1 MFSILSDF
9 IRNAGERLTLIVL
22 DEDGLGHPRRYQVR
36 PSRLFLGM
44 AAAGFAVALV
54 AVLVVVATPVRGW
67 IPGLAT
73 DEMREEAR
81 MNAARLQVMEDS
93 VAAQEAWLGHM
104 RDLVLGRIEPGE
116 GAGDP
121 FSASGTPL
129 TGDLADMAAE
139 PLSEDWEDHRQPALP
154 VARMPADSMARL
166 ISVATAGDRFLS
178 SLHFPMFPPVSGL
191 LTRGFDARGGHYAID
206 LAVQDGTIVR
216 AVGDGYVFLADW
228 THDGGH
234 VIAIQHAEGYVS
246 VYKHN
251 QQLLKRAGDRVR
263 DREPIALSGNTGE
276 ITTGPHVHFELWLDG
291 LAQDPADYLIG
302 L

>member
-22 DEDGLGHPRRYQVR
+22 DEDGLGHPRRYHVT
-36 PSRLFLGM
+36 PARLF
-44 AAAGFAVALV
+44 AGIGIAVAVV
-54 AVLVVVATPVRGW
+54 AAITVIVVVATPVRGW
-67 IPGLAT
+67 FPGLAT
-73 DEMREEAR
+73 DEMRQEAR
-81 MNAARLQVMEDS
+81 LNAARLQTVEDS
-93 VAAQEAWLGHM
+93 LSAQEAWLTHV
-104 RDLVLGRIEPGE
+104 RNLVLGRIDPGE
-116 GAGDP
+116 GAGMPDLGR
-121 FSASGTPL
+121 GTPF
-129 TGDLADMAAE
+129 TGDLADMTAV
-139 PLSEDWEDHRQPALP
+139 PLSEDWQDHQQPALP

-178 SLHFPMFPPVSGL
+178 SLSFPMLPPVSGL

-206 LAVQDGTIVR
+206 VAVKEGTIVR

-234 VIAIQHAEGYVS
+234 VIAIQHAEGFVS

-251 QQLLKRAGDRVR
+251 RQLLKRAGDRVQ
-263 DREPIALSGNTGE
+263 DREPISLSGNTGE